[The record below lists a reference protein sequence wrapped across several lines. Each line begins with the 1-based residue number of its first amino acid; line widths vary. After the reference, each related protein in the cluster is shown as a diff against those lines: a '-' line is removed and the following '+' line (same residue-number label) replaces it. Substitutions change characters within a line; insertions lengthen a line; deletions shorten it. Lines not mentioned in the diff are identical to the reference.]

1 MVNCLYEQTIVAT
14 DQDPILFAGIQA
26 ALKQQ
31 PDCVAVVEEVIPYRY
46 GTGCMNLRT
55 ENDTSMVVIHVVDD
69 PVSYRG
75 VLYQTVCAVHIAKKD
90 SLHLIGWPLRMIL
103 QDMGFMV
110 QLAWIANDEQLQK
123 AMRESLSRLHEAVY

>member
-46 GTGCMNLRT
+46 GTGCMILRT
-55 ENDTSMVVIHVVDD
+55 ENDTSRVAIHVVDD